1 MFGTDWICERRID
14 RLVLR
19 VLFELT
25 SAQFYDTAE
34 TQTVAGAAAIKH
46 LFFFPLHK
54 LCFGPM
60 TDAAVEVRA
69 VGAGGDTHSQDV
81 VLSPAVT
88 FTRIRELL
96 LLRGGEH

>member
-69 VGAGGDTHSQDV
+69 VGAGSDTHSQDV
-81 VLSPAVT
+81 KVKSCSDFHEDP
-88 FTRIRELL
+88 
-96 LLRGGEH
+96 